1 MTLLCQVRVGI
12 TEGLISWQHAMRSSL
27 VLALCSGGYYNT
39 LLPALRDL
47 ILALRRNPYKNGN
60 PMNKLHELLNSER
73 LTETALAEGGGVLL
87 DLEGQQ
93 ILSLNGVGLEIVQM
107 LRREAI
113 SQTDLA
119 SHIAK
124 IYGID
129 EDTAAGDVAL
139 FIERLSQ
146 FLKL

>member
-1 MTLLCQVRVGI
+1 MPRLKVGI
-12 TEGLISWQHAMRSSL
+12 TEGRMSWQYAMRLSL
-27 VLALCSGGYYNT
+27 NLALYRGRHYNT
-39 LLPALRDL
+39 LLTALRDL
-47 ILALRRNPYKNGN
+47 IVAVRRNPFKNGS

-119 SHIAK
+119 IHIAK
-124 IYGID
+124 TSGID

-139 FIERLSQ
+139 FIERLSH
-146 FLKL
+146 FLGL